1 MSDTSATY
9 RDRYGDMQLE
19 ANMEYRFQLMTIAG
33 VKVGSAL
40 FADVGNVW
48 NIKKDTA
55 LPNSEFDISRL
66 GKDIAIGLGTG
77 LRFDFTYFLIRLDFG
92 IKWKDPAR
100 WENNGWMQLSD
111 FTWRNKEF
119 LIKDSNGR
127 TINRNNYAFQ
137 LGINLPF

>member
-1 MSDTSATY
+1 
-9 RDRYGDMQLE
+9 
-19 ANMEYRFQLMTIAG
+19 MTIAG

-48 NIKKDTA
+48 NIKKDSA
-55 LPNSEFDISRL
+55 LPKSEFDISRL

-100 WENNGWMQLSD
+100 LENNGWMQLSD

-127 TINRNNYAFQ
+127 AINRNNYAFQ